1 MWQRSIGERRHF
13 QSQYLYQITAD
24 FFLQLCC
31 TLSAL
36 HTPELQVFKEK
47 WSHISGSP
55 QEKPDIKAG
64 ITQYKCI
71 TFFFFNCLHFFAHI
85 FQKIAS
91 EWVFYIITAELCRIK
106 LLILSLPMGQSALMN
121 KSGILFNITLKR
133 HKGINNNLYQIK
145 CSKNVERKKKTACF
159 KGFGTE
165 TNHHCASAQRHFS
178 ELRCVLQNEVTCSS
192 EAACCLVPIV
202 CPEWNAAQSINRRG
216 RVHAE
221 TSFWS

>member
-1 MWQRSIGERRHF
+1 MGERRHF
-13 QSQYLYQITAD
+13 QSQYLYQITVD

-47 WSHISGSP
+47 WSHISDSP

-145 CSKNVERKKKTACF
+145 CSKKCWEKKK
-159 KGFGTE
+159 KR
-165 TNHHCASAQRHFS
+165 Q
-178 ELRCVLQNEVTCSS
+178 LVLKD
-192 EAACCLVPIV
+192 LVPRRTIIV
-202 CPEWNAAQSINRRG
+202 HLHSTIFLNCDVCYRMRLLAAQKQL
-216 RVHAE
+216 AA
-221 TSFWS
+221 

>member
-47 WSHISGSP
+47 WSHISDSP

-71 TFFFFNCLHFFAHI
+71 TFFFFFNCLHFFAHI

-145 CSKNVERKKKTACF
+145 CSKKCWEKKKR
-159 KGFGTE
+159 
-165 TNHHCASAQRHFS
+165 Q
-178 ELRCVLQNEVTCSS
+178 LVLKD
-192 EAACCLVPIV
+192 LVPRRTIIV
-202 CPEWNAAQSINRRG
+202 HLHSTIFLNCDVCYRMRLLAAQKQL
-216 RVHAE
+216 AA
-221 TSFWS
+221 